1 MGICDYFIER
11 LKEGEDVD
19 EFALWAFGEGYET
32 KYAYQ
37 LVPVWNELHRHQYV
51 IYPENC
57 PADDADVMLDLWR
70 ESKQI
75 K

>member
-11 LKEGEDVD
+11 LKEGENVD

-37 LVPVWNELHRHQYV
+37 
-51 IYPENC
+51 
-57 PADDADVMLDLWR
+57 
-70 ESKQI
+70 
-75 K
+75 

>member
-11 LKEGEDVD
+11 LKEGENVD

-37 LVPVWNELHRHQYV
+37 QCQFGMSYTVTNMSFIQKIAQLM
-51 IYPENC
+51 
-57 PADDADVMLDLWR
+57 MLM
-70 ESKQI
+70 
-75 K
+75 